1 MIKNEKQYKITKSWI
16 KHFELGLDNLK
27 QIPKSKEQPWAK
39 RAQRHSIEGQLEQL
53 RTELADY
60 EALKSGK
67 IKIPDLA
74 VVDHLP
80 EWFIRKRIAKGWT
93 QNDLAERLKMHYQ
106 QIQRYESTDYAS
118 ATLETLQ
125 KVAAAL
131 MT

>member
-16 KHFELGLDNLK
+16 KRFETGLDNLK
-27 QIPKSKEQPWAK
+27 QMPKSKEQPWAK
-39 RAQRHSIEGQLEQL
+39 GAQRRSVEGQLAL
-53 RTELADY
+53 LKTELADY

-67 IKIPDLA
+67 TKVPDLG
-74 VVDHLP
+74 VVEHLP
-80 EWFIRKRIAKGWT
+80 QWFISKRIAKGWT
-93 QNDLAERLKMHYQ
+93 QGDLAARLKMHYQ

-131 MT
+131 MA